1 MTRCHYC
8 RELLSE
14 GEECDCP
21 GVEKEAE
28 CIILRKQLE
37 RLAISIQEHKPQQP
51 LDLAQ
56 LILEDREAR
65 TARVLAFRSAKS
77 AKLLLSFKKPGP
89 LRDPIELH
97 GEGPTASEQVLKDRD
112 SPEEK

>member
-1 MTRCHYC
+1 MTRCRYC

-21 GVEKEAE
+21 GAEIEAE

-37 RLAISIQEHKPQQP
+37 LLANPTRGPMPQRP
-51 LDLAQ
+51 VDLAQ
-56 LILEDREAR
+56 LIREDREAR
-65 TARVLAFRSAKS
+65 TARILAFRSVKN
-77 AKLLLSFKKPGP
+77 AKLLLSIKKPGP
-89 LRDPIELH
+89 LPDPIALH